1 LISRQTIKGEKMSN
15 VLLYDAELITP
26 FDSIEHGAILIDENG
41 KILSVGFLEDFQ
53 EIPRDTIRL
62 RLTGKRVLP
71 GLIDVHVH
79 GGYGANFGTGDLLK
93 DLRHYSREIVQTG
106 VTAFLPSVFAETP
119 DGLVAMIKEYVRIF
133 ENEKIVGAQPIGLHL
148 EGPFLNPE
156 KKGAFTASWLRLPNV
171 DEAKRYLEAG
181 KEWIK
186 QITIAPELPRAD
198 EVATLF
204 RQAGV
209 VVAMG
214 HTNADYETAT
224 KALRGAFNHITHTFN
239 AQRGFDHRAPGVF
252 GAILSSDLPTAE
264 LIADNIHVHPASMK
278 LLERCVGVERIVLIT
293 DAIAGTGLPD
303 GEYNLMTYSVKV
315 VNGKVTLPDGTLAG
329 STAKLNQCVCN
340 AAEAMQVS
348 FCEAAQMASLN
359 PAQMMGVAD
368 ERGSLVEGKRA
379 DITVLDDSGQVC
391 LTIVAGEI
399 VYNNL

>member
-1 LISRQTIKGEKMSN
+1 MSN

-26 FDSIEHGAILIDENG
+26 YESIEHGAVLIDENG
-41 KILSVGFLEDFQ
+41 KIKSVGLLEDFPEVPQ
-53 EIPRDTIRL
+53 DTIRL

-93 DLRHYSREIVQTG
+93 DMRHYSKEIVQTG
-106 VTAFLPSVFAETP
+106 VTAFLPSIFAETP
-119 DGLVAMIKEYVRIF
+119 DGLVAMIKEYVKIL

-156 KKGAFTASWLRLPNV
+156 KKGAFTTSWLRLPNV

-181 KEWIK
+181 KKWIK
-186 QITIAPELPRAD
+186 QITIAPELPHAD

-214 HTNADYETAT
+214 HTNADYETASN
-224 KALRGAFNHITHTFN
+224 ALKGSFNHITHTYN
-239 AQRGFDHRAPGVF
+239 AQRSFDHRAPGVF

-278 LLERCVGVERIVLIT
+278 MLKRCVGVDRIVLIT

-329 STAKLNQCVCN
+329 STAKLNLCVFN
-340 AAEAMQVS
+340 SAEAMDVP
-348 FCEAAQMASLN
+348 FHEAAQMASLN
-359 PAQMMGVAD
+359 PARMIGVAD
-368 ERGSLVEGKRA
+368 ERGSLMEGKRG
-379 DITVLDDSGQVC
+379 DVTVMNDAGQVC

>member
-1 LISRQTIKGEKMSN
+1 MSN

-26 FDSIEHGAILIDENG
+26 YESLEHGAVLIDDNG

-53 EIPRDTIRL
+53 EVPSGTIRL

-79 GGYGANFGTGDLLK
+79 GGYGSNFGTGDLLK
-93 DLRHYSREIVQTG
+93 DLRHYSKEIVQTG
-106 VTAFLPSVFAETP
+106 VTAFLPSIFAETP
-119 DGLVAMIKEYVRIF
+119 DGLVAMIKEYVKIL
-133 ENEKIVGAQPIGLHL
+133 ENEKIIGAQPIGLHL

-181 KEWIK
+181 KDWIK
-186 QITIAPELPRAD
+186 QITIAPELPLAN
-198 EVATLF
+198 EVATLY

-214 HTNADYETAT
+214 HTNTDYETAARVLKGT
-224 KALRGAFNHITHTFN
+224 FNHVTHTFN
-239 AQRGFDHRAPGVF
+239 AQSGFDHRTPGVF
-252 GAILSSDLPTAE
+252 GAILTSDLPTAE
-264 LIADNIHVHPASMK
+264 LIADNVHVHPASMK
-278 LLERCVGVERIVLIT
+278 ILERCVGVDRIVLIT

-329 STAKLNQCVCN
+329 STAKMNQCIYN
-340 AAEAMQVS
+340 AAEAMQVP
-348 FCEAAQMASLN
+348 FHQAVKMASLN
-359 PAQMMGVAD
+359 PARMMGIAN
-368 ERGSLVEGKRA
+368 ERGSLTAGKCA
-379 DITVLDDSGQVC
+379 DITVMDESGQVC